1 MADQLQYIVKMFER
15 KTATKDGSKASVGE
29 FNRFFSFSIFPA
41 EAWLTAPAN
50 LAFRN
55 SAHDLIRAYQSD
67 MKSKRDA
74 GSVKGVEHVQGDSKK
89 LLQQLTNIFFHGQ
102 HVEIKSER
110 PYSCKITNRSL
121 ESIRYSGKTDAVI
134 KSTEYDMAA
143 LCWEIKNQ
151 LVDLLGGG
159 EIVQTGAEVAGE
171 LEAMLNRFDVKPP
184 RYAAV
189 LTNGV
194 AFLFVMATACIL
206 GHTPLWSPTPPVLL
220 R

>member
-41 EAWLTAPAN
+41 EAWLTAPEN

-55 SAHDLIRAYQSD
+55 SAHDLIRAHQSD

-89 LLQQLTNIFFHGQ
+89 
-102 HVEIKSER
+102 
-110 PYSCKITNRSL
+110 
-121 ESIRYSGKTDAVI
+121 
-134 KSTEYDMAA
+134 
-143 LCWEIKNQ
+143 
-151 LVDLLGGG
+151 
-159 EIVQTGAEVAGE
+159 
-171 LEAMLNRFDVKPP
+171 
-184 RYAAV
+184 
-189 LTNGV
+189 
-194 AFLFVMATACIL
+194 ATATVDEYLFSWTTRGDQIRTAL
-206 GHTPLWSPTPPVLL
+206 FMQNYQPFSGVHQVQ